1 MDKKSK
7 SENLNNKSIMYYTQ
21 MERTLFIIIIITY
34 KT

>member
-7 SENLNNKSIMYYTQ
+7 SENVNNKNIMYYTQ
-21 MERTLFIIIIITY
+21 MEKTLFIIITY